1 MTGTDD
7 GPILHPSQ
15 WSFSLFMA
23 PKTAAGPN
31 SGTTMGILPV
41 FLFTNELT
49 DKARSSRTIRPQKRM
64 HASDAL

>member
-15 WSFSLFMA
+15 WSFSLFMV

-31 SGTTMGILPV
+31 SGTTMGILRV
-41 FLFTNELT
+41 FLFTN
-49 DKARSSRTIRPQKRM
+49 KPHI
-64 HASDAL
+64 